1 MARWHFVTT
10 LSSTF
15 LLATIRR
22 TAQQQQQQLLNNI
35 VSAVNQW
42 TAQNATKTR
51 KCCGSL
57 RLSLNRMSRQACRV
71 VWMDGWMAVRNYYHG
86 RHVTL
91 KNTPSDPVGTRIR
104 LEGFPIV
111 ILYACSVL
119 IRREQNEFSI

>member
-15 LLATIRR
+15 LLATMRR

-57 RLSLNRMSRQACRV
+57 RLSLNRMSRQAVVSCRV
-71 VWMDGWMAVRNYYHG
+71 VWMDGW
-86 RHVTL
+86 L
-91 KNTPSDPVGTRIR
+91 SGTTIM
-104 LEGFPIV
+104 IDM
-111 ILYACSVL
+111 SH
-119 IRREQNEFSI
+119 